1 MDSLQGEMIMQIL
14 YVVTQLVGSQALI
27 IYLFCYISRINNN
40 QSFEI
45 SKISKFYVIDEAPI
59 KHTKILNS
67 KQQNNIF

>member
-45 SKISKFYVIDEAPI
+45 SKFYVIDEAPI

-67 KQQNNIF
+67 KQQNNILWF